1 LRGFAPANKASRAT
15 LSMTI
20 VYTRPSPRI
29 APDDGRYR
37 MTIKMRTASTLLFMA
52 ALAAGTVARGGDELL
67 ASAKSSRAPS
77 PAGSVVSSAA
87 EYHVQPG
94 DMLTVSVWKETDL
107 TLDVLV
113 RPDGGLSF
121 PLVGDVASTGKSI
134 AALRE
139 EFTERL
145 KRYIPNPVVTV
156 AAKTIN
162 GNRIFVL
169 GKVQKPGE
177 YPFGQ
182 AVDVMQAL
190 SLAGGT
196 TPFAALNDIVIL
208 HRDNGQLRAI
218 PFHYGEVEHGKGL
231 AQNIL
236 LQSGDTVVVP

>member
-1 LRGFAPANKASRAT
+1 MIIN
-15 LSMTI
+15 
-20 VYTRPSPRI
+20 
-29 APDDGRYR
+29 
-37 MTIKMRTASTLLFMA
+37 MRTASTLLLIA
-52 ALAAGTVARGGDELL
+52 ALASVTVASGDELL
-67 ASAKSSRAPS
+67 ASAKTRAPS
-77 PAGSVVSSAA
+77 QAASVPPSVP

-94 DMLTVSVWKETDL
+94 DMLSVSVWKETDL
-107 TLDVLV
+107 TLEVLV

-121 PLVGDVASTGKSI
+121 PLVGDVAAKGKSI

-177 YPFGQ
+177 YPFGE

-196 TPFAALNDIVIL
+196 TSFAALNDIVIL
-208 HRDNGQLRAI
+208 HRENGQLRAI
-218 PFHYGEVEHGKGL
+218 PFRYGEVEHGRGL

>member
-1 LRGFAPANKASRAT
+1 
-15 LSMTI
+15 
-20 VYTRPSPRI
+20 
-29 APDDGRYR
+29 
-37 MTIKMRTASTLLFMA
+37 MTIKMRTTSTLLLMA
-52 ALAAGTVARGGDELL
+52 ALAAGAVVARGDPLI
-67 ASAKSSRAPS
+67 ASAKTPRPSSQS
-77 PAGSVVSSAA
+77 GSVTPSVP

-94 DMLTVSVWKETDL
+94 DLLTVSVWKETDL

-121 PLVGDVASTGKSI
+121 PLVGDVTATGKSI

-145 KRYIPNPVVTV
+145 KHYIPNPVVTV
-156 AAKTIN
+156 AAKSIN
-162 GNRIFVL
+162 GNRVFVL

-208 HRDNGQLRAI
+208 HRENGDLQAI
-218 PFHYGEVEHGKGL
+218 PFRYGEVERGKGL

-236 LQSGDTVVVP
+236 LHSGDTVVVP

>member
-1 LRGFAPANKASRAT
+1 
-15 LSMTI
+15 
-20 VYTRPSPRI
+20 
-29 APDDGRYR
+29 
-37 MTIKMRTASTLLFMA
+37 MTIKMRTTSTLLLMA
-52 ALAAGTVARGGDELL
+52 ALAAGSVAHGDPLI
-67 ASAKSSRAPS
+67 ASAKTPRPASQPGSVAPS
-77 PAGSVVSSAA
+77 VP

-94 DMLTVSVWKETDL
+94 DLLTVSVWKETDL

-121 PLVGDVASTGKSI
+121 PLVGDVAASGKSI

-145 KRYIPNPVVTV
+145 KHYIPNPVVTV
-156 AAKTIN
+156 AAKSIN
-162 GNRIFVL
+162 GNRVFVL

-177 YPFGQ
+177 YPFGE

-196 TPFAALNDIVIL
+196 TAFAALNDIVIL
-208 HRDNGQLRAI
+208 HRENGELRAI
-218 PFHYGEVEHGKGL
+218 PFRYGEVEHGKGL

-236 LQSGDTVVVP
+236 LHSGDTVVVP

>member
-1 LRGFAPANKASRAT
+1 MGSLHRPRP
-15 LSMTI
+15 LHRLTI
-20 VYTRPSPRI
+20 N
-29 APDDGRYR
+29 
-37 MTIKMRTASTLLFMA
+37 MRTAPTLLLVA
-52 ALAAGTVARGGDELL
+52 ALAAAGTLARADELL
-67 ASAKSSRAPS
+67 ASAKTTRVPSLTGSAVTTAP
-77 PAGSVVSSAA
+77 

-94 DMLTVSVWKETDL
+94 DLLTVSVWKETDL

-121 PLVGDVASTGKSI
+121 PLVGDITATGKSI
-134 AALRE
+134 ATLRD

-145 KRYIPNPVVTV
+145 KHYIPNPVVTV
-156 AAKTIN
+156 AAKTIG

-208 HRDNGQLRAI
+208 HRENGELRAI
-218 PFHYGEVEHGKGL
+218 PFRYGEVEHGKGL

-236 LQSGDTVVVP
+236 LHSGDTVVVP